1 MKCHYLFILI
11 YLIFH
16 RSCFTPGVIEL
27 VDDDKKEGRKKAIV
41 LNPRHDL
48 SSRQIYMYEEFKD
61 LVEIN
66 KIRNHF
72 IFSIESTGALSCSD
86 LMIQSVNILM
96 AKSHNLLNEINRNK
110 I

>member
-1 MKCHYLFILI
+1 
-11 YLIFH
+11 
-16 RSCFTPGVIEL
+16 
-27 VDDDKKEGRKKAIV
+27 
-41 LNPRHDL
+41 
-48 SSRQIYMYEEFKD
+48 MYEDFKD

-96 AKSHNLLNEINRNK
+96 AKSHSLLNEINRNK